1 MLQKSYKT
9 KTSDLIYQFVKS
21 KFEKGFTAFELLEFL
36 KENGLNVNKT
46 TVYRNLDKLTEQ
58 GLLIRHKSSLH
69 DGFIYQN
76 TEEKENCHEHIHFQC
91 SKCASVMHLTD
102 KNTVAYIKSLSK
114 TMGLEI
120 DLDNSTLNGLCPKC
134 KTNSKKK

>member
-1 MLQKSYKT
+1 MLQKSYHT
-9 KTSDLIYQFVKS
+9 KTSDLISQFVQS
-21 KFEKGFTAFELLEFL
+21 KLEHGFTAVELMEFL
-36 KENGLNVNKT
+36 KDRGMEVNKT

-58 GLLIRHKSSLH
+58 GLLIKHKSSVS

-76 TEEKENCHEHIHFQC
+76 AEEGENCHEHIHFQC
-91 SKCASVMHLTD
+91 SKCSSVMHLSD
-102 KNTVAYIKSLSK
+102 EKTVAYIKSISK

-134 KTNSKKK
+134 KKESK